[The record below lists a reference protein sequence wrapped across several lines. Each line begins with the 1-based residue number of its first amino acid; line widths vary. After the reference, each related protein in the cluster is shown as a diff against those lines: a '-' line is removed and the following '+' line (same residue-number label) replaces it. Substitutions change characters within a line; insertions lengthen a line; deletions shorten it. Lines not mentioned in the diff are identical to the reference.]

1 VFDSVVVGAVPSERS
16 RRVLSCALEVA
27 MASGARLH
35 IVAAMRSRRDPAPPL
50 PVELRYTDAGAG
62 SMEWFLGRLRAHVA
76 RQGVRVTT
84 HPVLADPADAIAA
97 VAHQEGADLVVVGA
111 GSHKGPG
118 LPVARNGTWLQRR
131 PRTHLGHHRAVADV
145 VVGKVDCAVLVV

>member
-1 VFDSVVVGAVPSERS
+1 
-16 RRVLSCALEVA
+16 

-50 PVELRYTDAGAG
+50 PAELRYTDAGAG
-62 SMEWFLGRLRAHVA
+62 SMEWFLGRLRAEVA

-97 VAHQEGADLVVVGA
+97 VAHQERADLVVVGA
-111 GSHKGPG
+111 GSHRGTGVPLG
-118 LPVARNGTWLQRR
+118 RDGTWPRR
-131 PRTHLGHHRAVADV
+131 PRTHLGHHRAVADDL
-145 VVGKVDCAVLVV
+145 VGKVDCAVLVV